1 MDRSDTSASK
11 GNLYIWLFS
20 SLYWNQGNFIQT
32 NCHTRHLLNLTD
44 LFLIRCPPDLG
55 CFRPYPSL
63 GSRSHLSL
71 FSNPSLMTPSGHD
84 PFFLLLPM
92 VPPWGFFQSL
102 PQIVLCGQ
110 ISIPKQRSPPWEQ
123 WHYSISA
130 YLLSAPAIT
139 VTDLPLSPSAPLN
152 SGVRRKKLDL
162 CSALLESC
170 CSGSLMLVASLQRNP
185 LLSFFFHSF
194 FCGSRPIKIIFC
206 ACFYFPSRKPGL
218 YDYLVLLLKS

>member
-1 MDRSDTSASK
+1 
-11 GNLYIWLFS
+11 
-20 SLYWNQGNFIQT
+20 
-32 NCHTRHLLNLTD
+32 
-44 LFLIRCPPDLG
+44 
-55 CFRPYPSL
+55 
-63 GSRSHLSL
+63 
-71 FSNPSLMTPSGHD
+71 MTPRGHD
-84 PFFLLLPM
+84 PFFLLLPI
-92 VPPWGFFQSL
+92 VPSL
-102 PQIVLCGQ
+102 RILSEPPSDCIMWTDFNSQTEVPSLGQ
-110 ISIPKQRSPPWEQ
+110 G
-123 WHYSISA
+123 HYSISA

-139 VTDLPLSPSAPLN
+139 VTGLPLSPSTPLN